1 MTTNSERNMPLPD
14 ISSVNDIHDILM
26 QSKSIG
32 HQANQKLIH
41 PYTRKDDIKMVA
53 ETDPFGLDNH
63 VPGAKLDAG
72 KQRPH
77 LMLSGFANALSR
89 IAEVTTKG
97 AAKYTPNGWMAVSN
111 GIERYQDAAYR
122 HQLSLWQG
130 EKVDQ
135 DTSCD
140 HEAQVIWN
148 LLASYELKLRK
159 ELESNVFKS

>member
-1 MTTNSERNMPLPD
+1 MVMLNNPKFRVNDFPD
-14 ISSVNDIHDILM
+14 IR
-26 QSKSIG
+26 
-32 HQANQKLIH
+32 NQISH
-41 PYTRKDDIKMVA
+41 PHTRKDDIKTLVP
-53 ETDPFGLDNH
+53 ESDPSGLDAN

-72 KQRPH
+72 KQRPA

-89 IAEVTTKG
+89 ISEVTTKG
-97 AAKYTPNGWMAVSN
+97 AAKYSPNGWMQVAN

-130 EKVDQ
+130 EKVDE

-159 ELESNVFKS
+159 ELQSKPFKS